1 MADTYIDR
9 RNTEFKQETG
19 KVASTIR
26 TVAGFSIIGSAAF
39 AGGATY
45 LHVSEASESTIL
57 ALVVAALVGL
67 MTVGAMVTFTSAL
80 IRLLPRFDPKHQ
92 LLAGVVTAI
101 AFGAIVAISG
111 TSNAIFLAYPHARA
125 MEDAA
130 AIERAEAAFAGAQN
144 GQRQLGQ
151 IAPLLETGE
160 ETAQRLQDIEKR
172 GGNTGAGAGP
182 IYSEL
187 VTQGTRL
194 KGAKDSILAAKA
206 AADTKI
212 EIGKKIIADMRA
224 AMKDETLSRQ
234 DRQRALENGLTRLSS
249 VIIELRQEMP
259 LATLDAIAT
268 MLQTPI
274 TLPRWSD
281 DPDTRARQEQTVARL
296 QQEFAPVG
304 RAVADAV
311 RALSDRMPRD
321 ELAYRHMSPAATV
334 FAHAGDLAWLIGIG
348 YSLDILPYLA
358 IGLVLIAHRQIDAHD
373 QAGHEDGDHT
383 PPPLQPRIEANGA
396 GATIHPFNRTGR
408 GRHQRPNGGHSGRR
422 ASQ

>member
-9 RNTEFKQETG
+9 RNAEFRHETG
-19 KVASTIR
+19 KVAGTIR
-26 TVAGFSIIGSAAF
+26 IVAGFSIIGSAAF

-101 AFGAIVAISG
+101 AFAAIVAISG
-111 TSNAIFLAYPHARA
+111 TSNAIFLAYPHAQA

-130 AIERAEAAFAGAQN
+130 AIERAEAAFTAAQN

-172 GGNTGAGAGP
+172 GGNTGAGTGP

-187 VTQGTRL
+187 VTQATRL
-194 KGAKDSILAAKA
+194 KGAKDSIIAATA
-206 AADTKI
+206 SADTKI

-224 AMKDETLSRQ
+224 GSKDETLSRQ
-234 DRQRALENGLTRLSS
+234 DRRRALENGLTRLSS
-249 VIIELRQEMP
+249 LIIELRQEMP
-259 LATLDAIAT
+259 LATLEAIST
-268 MLQTPI
+268 MLQIPI

-281 DPDTRARQEQTVARL
+281 DPDTRTRQEQTVNRL
-296 QQEFAPVG
+296 QQEFAPIG

-311 RALSDRMPRD
+311 RVLSERQPRD
-321 ELAYRHMSPAATV
+321 LPAYRHMSPAATV
-334 FAHAGDLAWLIGIG
+334 FAHATDLAWLIGIG

-358 IGLVLIAHRQIDAHD
+358 IGLLLIAHRQIDAHEKSA
-373 QAGHEDGDHT
+373 AGQDGDHT
-383 PPPLQPRIEANGA
+383 PPPSRRHDRHADSANVHAFRRPRDDRR
-396 GATIHPFNRTGR
+396 P
-408 GRHQRPNGGHSGRR
+408 RPNGGDPGRR
-422 ASQ
+422 A